1 MLHRRGV
8 IVHSR
13 RGLSTGLHALFQDKI
28 ALGKTLPKLE
38 DNAIKLQMYA
48 LYKQATDG
56 PNTQPKPG
64 MFDFVGKAKW
74 EAWTSLGTLSH
85 DDAKKRYCDLID
97 GLAKG
102 ASGSNDAA
110 TATSSSNE
118 AAGGII
124 HSTQAK
130 GIVTMTWD
138 PKTPLEG
145 EVIDELTSAI
155 QKATD
160 DPATKVLVLKLQQQS
175 TASPAPSTSNNI
187 KALIEVI
194 VDFPKPLGV
203 VVHGPVSGL
212 AVSLVGLADV
222 VFSHERAT
230 FHILPGSHIPAAP
243 ALIYKLGYIQANA
256 LLFLGAKLS
265 AAAALRHGLITA
277 MLNADLD
284 KWAFTQFQYLAESSN
299 HGNIRRPHLF
309 RHQYKATLVQE

>member
-1 MLHRRGV
+1 MLHRQGV

-102 ASGSNDAA
+102 ASGSNDPA
-110 TATSSSNE
+110 TATSSSNQ

-124 HSTQAK
+124 HSTQTYAK

-160 DPATKVLVLKLQQQS
+160 DPATKVLVLNFKNKAPQVQHHLQ
-175 TASPAPSTSNNI
+175 
-187 KALIEVI
+187 
-194 VDFPKPLGV
+194 
-203 VVHGPVSGL
+203 VS
-212 AVSLVGLADV
+212 
-222 VFSHERAT
+222 
-230 FHILPGSHIPAAP
+230 
-243 ALIYKLGYIQANA
+243 
-256 LLFLGAKLS
+256 
-265 AAAALRHGLITA
+265 
-277 MLNADLD
+277 
-284 KWAFTQFQYLAESSN
+284 
-299 HGNIRRPHLF
+299 
-309 RHQYKATLVQE
+309 

>member
-175 TASPAPSTSNNI
+175 TASPAPSTI
-187 KALIEVI
+187 
-194 VDFPKPLGV
+194 
-203 VVHGPVSGL
+203 
-212 AVSLVGLADV
+212 SLVGLADV

-284 KWAFTQFQYLAESSN
+284 KWAFTQFQYGKNPMLKQSISNKSKEIVSSYYCLL
-299 HGNIRRPHLF
+299 GW
-309 RHQYKATLVQE
+309 TTSS